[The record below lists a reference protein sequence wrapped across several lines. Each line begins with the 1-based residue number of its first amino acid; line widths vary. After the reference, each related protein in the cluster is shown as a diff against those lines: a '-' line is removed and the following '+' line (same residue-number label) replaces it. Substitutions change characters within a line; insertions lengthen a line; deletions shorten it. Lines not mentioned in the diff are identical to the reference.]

1 MSELTV
7 AMQGLPMFFAKGSV
21 DAGEIKKA
29 EEDLQVSFSQEYIDY
44 VTEYGFITWRGH
56 ELTGICQAKRL
67 NVVDVTQEERE
78 NNPEISNNL
87 YVIEQTH
94 IGNIV
99 IWQDEIG
106 TIFRTDYQ
114 SQPKKIAE
122 SLREYLKL

>member
-21 DAGEIKKA
+21 DAGKIKKA

-44 VTEYGFITWRGH
+44 VSEYGFITCRGH

-78 NNPEISNNL
+78 NNLEISNNL

-99 IWQDEIG
+99 IWQDESG